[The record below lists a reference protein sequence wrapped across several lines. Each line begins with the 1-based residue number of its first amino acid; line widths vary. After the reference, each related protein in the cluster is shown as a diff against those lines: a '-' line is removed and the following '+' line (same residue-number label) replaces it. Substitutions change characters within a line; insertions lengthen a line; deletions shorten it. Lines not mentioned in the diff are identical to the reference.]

1 MSPSPVSVLL
11 DGRSFLEAPRWH
23 EGRLWV
29 SDQYL
34 GEVLAV
40 DPETGDA
47 EVMAR
52 LDGGHPAGLGWLPDG
67 RLLVVSMIDRHL
79 LRQEPG
85 GELVV
90 HADLSGYCGGSLNE
104 LVVDAQGRAYAG
116 NFGFDL
122 MSGEASKPTVL
133 VRIDPDGTTSV
144 AAKDLTFP
152 NGTVIIPR
160 GEAGS
165 ALAAGGPSDVVATL
179 VLAETFDSRLTAF
192 DVTGDGTLLR
202 PRLWADLSGGAG
214 RVAALPADDRPAAT
228 DGICVDA
235 EGAVWV
241 ADAYHNRVLRVR
253 EGGEVVDEVSTG
265 DEGTY
270 ACALGGADG
279 RTLFI
284 CTARSFL
291 DSERAATRE
300 ARVLTSRVDVPAA

>member
-1 MSPSPVSVLL
+1 MSSSPVSVLL

-23 EGRLWV
+23 DGRLWV

-40 DPETGDA
+40 DPRTGDA

-52 LDGGHPAGLGWLPDG
+52 LDGHPAGLGWLPDG
-67 RLLVVSMIDRHL
+67 RLLVVSMIDRRL
-79 LRQEPG
+79 LRQEPDG
-85 GELVV
+85 GLVL

-104 LVVDAQGRAYAG
+104 LVVDARGRAYAG
-116 NFGFDL
+116 NFGFDV
-122 MSGEASKPTVL
+122 MSGEATKPTVL

-152 NGTVIIPR
+152 NGTVIIPL
-160 GEAGS
+160 AAPGS
-165 ALAAGGPSDVVATL
+165 AAAPAGLSGVVATL
-179 VLAETFDSRLTAF
+179 VVAETFDSRLTAF

-202 PRLWADLSGGAG
+202 PRLWADLSSGAG
-214 RVAALPADDRPAAT
+214 RVAGLPADDRPAAT

-235 EGAVWV
+235 EGAIWV

-265 DEGTY
+265 VEGTY

-300 ARVLTSRVDVPAA
+300 ARLLTSRVDVPAA